1 MKIFSKI
8 KNFIHNPKIFK
19 RVILNQ
25 FAPLIKNDELFIKM
39 KWSISD
45 MQYPLNL
52 QNPQTFCEKLQ
63 WLKLHNRKPIYTT
76 MVDKA
81 EAKKY
86 VASIIGEEYIIPTI
100 AIWDSADKIDWD
112 ILPNQFVMKCTHD
125 SGGIV
130 ICKDKSKLDKSEA
143 YKIMKKGLKRRYF
156 WQNRE
161 WPYKD
166 VTPRIIVEEYME
178 DNKTRELRDY
188 KYFCFDGVVKALFI
202 ASERQKQGEDTKFD
216 FFDENYNHLP
226 IINGHPNATL
236 IPEKPLRFED
246 MKSLAAK
253 LSKGMPHLRVDFYE
267 MNGKIYFGELTFF
280 HWSGMVPFE
289 PVEWDYKFGEW
300 IILPSEIK

>member
-8 KNFIHNPKIFK
+8 KNYIHNPKIFK

-25 FAPLIKNDELFIKM
+25 FAPLIKNDEFFLKM
-39 KWSISD
+39 KWRISD

-52 QNPQTFCEKLQ
+52 ENPQTYCEKLQ

-130 ICKDKSKLDKSEA
+130 ICKDKSKLDKFEA

-166 VTPRIIVEEYME
+166 VTPRIIVEEYLE
-178 DNKTRELRDY
+178 DIKTRELRDY
-188 KYFCFDGVVKALFI
+188 KFFCFDGSVKALFI
-202 ASERQKQGEDTKFD
+202 ASERQKRGEETKFD
-216 FFDENYNHLP
+216 FFDDNFNHLP
-226 IINGHPNATL
+226 IINGHPNARL
-236 IPEKPLRFED
+236 LPEIPSHYEE
-246 MKSLAAK
+246 MKTLAAK
-253 LSKGMPHLRVDFYE
+253 LSKGLPHLRVDFYE

>member
-289 PVEWDYKFGEW
+289 PV
-300 IILPSEIK
+300 

>member
-8 KNFIHNPKIFK
+8 KNYIHNPKIFK
-19 RVILNQ
+19 RVVLNQ
-25 FAPLIKNDELFIKM
+25 FAPLIKNDEIFLKIK
-39 KWSISD
+39 WRISD

-52 QNPQTFCEKLQ
+52 ENPKTYCEKLQ
-63 WLKLHNRKPIYTT
+63 WLKLNDRKPIYTT
-76 MVDKA
+76 MVDKI

-100 AIWDSADKIDWD
+100 AIWDSADEINWD
-112 ILPNQFVMKCTHD
+112 VLPNQFVMKCTHD
-125 SGGIV
+125 SGGLV
-130 ICKDKSKLDKSEA
+130 ICKDKSKLDRSKA
-143 YKIMKKGLKRRYF
+143 YQTMKKGLKRRYF

-202 ASERQKQGEDTKFD
+202 ASERQKQGEETKFD
-216 FFDENYNHLP
+216 FFDDKYNHLP

-236 IPEKPLRFED
+236 IPEKPTRFED

-280 HWSGMVPFE
+280 HWSGMIPFE
-289 PVEWDYKFGEW
+289 PVDWDYKFGEW
-300 IILPSEIK
+300 ITLPTESK